1 MSPSRSSSDAVEPM
15 EYNTEEVDEV
25 TMALLYLT
33 IHAESAFGAR
43 AWKGFD
49 WETLD
54 RLHAKGLIGDPKGK
68 ARSVTLSPE
77 AVELAH
83 ELFMKYFGNTNTEQ
97 NRSAT

>member
-1 MSPSRSSSDAVEPM
+1 M
-15 EYNTEEVDEV
+15 EYNTEKVDEV

-33 IHAESAFGAR
+33 IHGETPLGAR
-43 AWKGFD
+43 AWKEFD
-49 WETLD
+49 WNTMN
-54 RLHAKGLIGDPKGK
+54 RLHAKGLIGDPKSK